1 MKNLLLSALTMVSF
15 IFIAG
20 CSDSTSPAVD
30 PKVNVIGELAT
41 PYVNMILMDKNN
53 NQIQENE
60 VDSIKII
67 RIRILMSR
75 MLLFLEN
82 DSSTSQAV
90 IKTEP
95 FVYDLSLTGGEAN
108 LGDNDVPSGL
118 YDKIKIEIHR
128 FSTSELDQY
137 INDPDFKDFATEDR
151 HTILIEG
158 ITYQNENPSSFVFK
172 SNAVANLLLKL
183 EPSLN
188 LKDNSK
194 TTIAVQVNP
203 NFFFKKWESI
213 LDPNDPKNADDIVNT
228 LVNTIK
234 AFKK

>member
-1 MKNLLLSALTMVSF
+1 MKNLLLLALAMVSLFF
-15 IFIAG
+15 ITA

-30 PKVNVIGELAT
+30 PNVNVIGELAT
-41 PYVNMILMDKNN
+41 PYVKMILMDKSN

-75 MLLFLEN
+75 MMLFLEN

-95 FVYDLSLTGGEAN
+95 FVYDLSLTGGLVV
-108 LGDNDVPSGL
+108 LGNNDVPSGL
-118 YDKIKIEIHR
+118 YDKMKIEIHR
-128 FSTSELDQY
+128 FSTSELYQY
-137 INDPDFKDFATEDR
+137 ENDPVFMDFATSER

-158 ITYQNENPSSFVFK
+158 YTYTDENPSTFVFK

-188 LKDNSK
+188 LKDDSK
-194 TTIAVQVNP
+194 TTIAVQVDP

-213 LDPNDPKNADDIVNT
+213 LDPNDPKNAIDIENS
-228 LVNTIK
+228 LINTIK